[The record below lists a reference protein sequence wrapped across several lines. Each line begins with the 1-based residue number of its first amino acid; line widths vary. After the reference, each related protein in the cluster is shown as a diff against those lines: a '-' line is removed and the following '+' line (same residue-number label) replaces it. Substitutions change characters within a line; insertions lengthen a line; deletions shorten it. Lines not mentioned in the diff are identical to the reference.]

1 MKLGIP
7 HLQLDDDS
15 QLNDQHVAAIVTC
28 VFRQD
33 LDEAGAICI
42 SFKNLRDSFQ
52 LRALMVKLK
61 EQLSAWFQQQTGSR
75 LHYYSMGRFDQK
87 KTTRLHLDGGPACSF
102 LMLGYEPSPVT
113 SQFLIADFSRGA
125 AQEGLSPQAFLE
137 SRNPMID
144 PEGRQV
150 LEPFTAP
157 IPSWDDLTTRI
168 VLINNSSESTL
179 LPCPFPALG
188 VLHGA
193 DILSV
198 PEPGSPRIINSTM
211 LVPELEMPAENA
223 QAVSTFLSTRSIS
236 GSIL

>member
-1 MKLGIP
+1 MKMSIP
-7 HLQLDDDS
+7 HLQLDDGN
-15 QLNDQHVAAIVTC
+15 QLNDQHGGQIFAS

-33 LDEAGAICI
+33 LGEAGAICI

-61 EQLSAWFQQQTGSR
+61 ELLSSWFRQQTGSR

-113 SQFLIADFSRGA
+113 SQFLIADFSRCA

-137 SRNPMID
+137 TRNPMIN
-144 PEGRQV
+144 PQGRQA
-150 LEPFTAP
+150 LEPFTAT
-157 IPSWDDLTTRI
+157 IPGWNDSTTRI
-168 VLINNSSESTL
+168 VLINNSSESTH
-179 LPCPFPALG
+179 LPYLFPALG

-211 LVPELEMPAENA
+211 IVPELEMPEENA
-223 QAVSTFLSTRSIS
+223 QAISTFLSTRSIS